1 LYQDFGHPTMRIGLR
16 SYGTI
21 GLATRACRM
30 ETGAMIDPDTIAF
43 YQERAPHWVFHSGE
57 HHSHQ
62 LDAFLD
68 RLPAGAA
75 VLELG
80 CGGGRDAARMQE
92 RGFAVDPTDATPAL
106 VARARQAFG
115 VPARVMAFH
124 ELEAE
129 TAYAGVWAHA
139 SLLHCP
145 RDALPGVLAR
155 IHRALHPG
163 GWHFAS
169 FKLGEAE
176 GRDLLGRLHNFP
188 PPEWL
193 VATYGAAGFIIEAQM
208 TYIGKASDGTQRD
221 WIDLTVRKP

>member
-1 LYQDFGHPTMRIGLR
+1 MSTDP
-16 SYGTI
+16 
-21 GLATRACRM
+21 ATL
-30 ETGAMIDPDTIAF
+30 AF

-57 HHSHQ
+57 RHSHQ

-80 CGGGRDAARMQE
+80 CGGGRDAARMRE
-92 RGFAVDPTDATPAL
+92 RGFAVDATDATPAI
-106 VARARQAFG
+106 VARANQAFALG
-115 VPARVMAFH
+115 ARVMAFD
-124 ELEAE
+124 ELDAVE
-129 TAYAGVWAHA
+129 AYAGVWAHA

-145 RDALPGVLAR
+145 RAALPDVLAR
-155 IHRALHPG
+155 IHRALATG

-188 PPEWL
+188 SPEWL
-193 VATYGAAGFIIEAQM
+193 IAAYQAAGFTITAQE
-208 TYIGKASDGTQRD
+208 TYAGKASDGTQRD
-221 WIDLTVRKP
+221 WIDLTLRKP